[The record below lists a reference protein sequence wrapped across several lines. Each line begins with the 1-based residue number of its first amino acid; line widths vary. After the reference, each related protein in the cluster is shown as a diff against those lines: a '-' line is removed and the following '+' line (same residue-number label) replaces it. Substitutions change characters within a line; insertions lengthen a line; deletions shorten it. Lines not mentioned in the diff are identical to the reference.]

1 MNWLSLLLFGVKI
14 VGALAVFLQRRQII
28 NEAQTAMVAAAMKE
42 QLRVLGV
49 ANEARTVQHQRN
61 LAVPDTDKLPDDGF
75 RRD

>member
-28 NEAQTAMVAAAMKE
+28 NETQTAMVAAAMKE

-49 ANEARTVQHQRN
+49 ANEARTAQHQRN
-61 LAVPDTDKLPDDGF
+61 LVVPDTDKLPDDGF

>member
-1 MNWLSLLLFGVKI
+1 MNWLSLLLLCVKL

-28 NEAQTAMVAAAMKE
+28 NEAQAALVAAAMKE

-49 ANEARTVQHQRN
+49 ANEARTAQHQRN